1 MDEILNGLIQDSI
14 GKPITHTKLT
24 GGKLHIP
31 EKHQK
36 AVYKKIVKH
45 GFVDGET
52 IPLVERIGEYHPVL
66 IDIDLKYET
75 LITDRQ
81 YGEDI
86 VRELV
91 TMCWGVLSEA
101 LDIPKDNEGSSSTCM
116 VLEKPTPYPC
126 KSKGFLGKDGI
137 HMVFPE
143 IVLDRTTN
151 KQIISYIQAMGYVHE
166 IFQRATLP
174 PSNNPQ
180 TLIDA
185 GFSSWLPYGCSKP
198 NEKPYVITR
207 VYALSDGTVQ
217 PISEAMFAKY
227 YSNTP
232 ENNVFIA
239 EKMSVSY
246 RKKEECRFTHSS
258 SYKPMMEAKG
268 LKIVSNN
275 QAKMEPVAKKRH
287 VYGKN
292 KDIDKVVY
300 RIEGSE
306 LELVRRLVK
315 CLNVDRADDYEKWV
329 LCGMCLHNINPDLLD
344 SWKEFSAL
352 SDSYDEDACDRKWTS
367 FNNHYD
373 GQRLGLGSLKH
384 WAKCDNEDA
393 YKQTLRESLSEKLN
407 STIFTKFAG
416 PDAHFKVNEVI
427 FKYFENQFISVNIDD
442 DWYHFNGT
450 RWVTSMKATKLKE
463 CIHRE
468 IWDIYAW
475 YSTKLRD
482 EKNDLGADICLDFQ
496 KKLLKEPYVKTLI
509 SGLGHMFYVD
519 GIMEKF
525 DSNMNL
531 VGFENGVYDLKA
543 GEFREGRPE
552 DYITMSNH
560 ITLPVKKEELP
571 LKLDQLIEVVKE
583 RITDYDDLR
592 EDLDDFLAKILPE
605 TDLRD
610 YTMRFLGKCLSGENR
625 DEGFYIW
632 TGSGGNGKSK
642 LVELGMKCFGDYGC
656 NLPVSLLTQKRKAS
670 GAANPEMART
680 RGRRFVVMQEPDVN
694 ETLNIGEMK
703 EITGNDTIQARGLYK
718 EPFEFT
724 PQFKLVLMCNELP
737 KIPANDNG
745 TWRRLE
751 AVPFISRFVKER
763 DVDEGNHR
771 YLVDRQLKDKLPE
784 WKEVFVLQLLQ
795 EWTLY
800 DTEGIHIPH
809 QVTDKTTDYRNS
821 NDIVGQWIASTC
833 EIADNIT
840 QDDGV
845 TQRAPTPLKGL
856 FTKFKTWASED
867 QQLESKEIPNK
878 KKFAEEI
885 LNWQELSK
893 FGLSLGTPKQPRV
906 NGHKGCPLINL
917 KVV

>member
-1 MDEILNGLIQDSI
+1 MDVILEGLIRNSS

-24 GGKLHIP
+24 GGKLHVS
-31 EKHQK
+31 EKTMRGFYK
-36 AVYKKIVKH
+36 AIVKNA
-45 GFVDGET
+45 FERDET
-52 IPLVERIGEYHPVL
+52 IPLVERIGEYHPFL
-66 IDIDLKYET
+66 IDIDLKYTEH
-75 LITDRQ
+75 IKERQ
-81 YGEDI
+81 YGSETLH
-86 VRELV
+86 ELV
-91 TMCWGVLSEA
+91 KMCWSVISEA
-101 LDIPKDNEGSSSTCM
+101 LDIPNESIPNVSKCFI
-116 VLEKPTPYPC
+116 LEKPTPYPC
-126 KSKGFLGKDGI
+126 KRQSYKSKDGI

-143 IVLDRTTN
+143 IIVDHTTYKN
-151 KQIISYIQAMGYVHE
+151 IISYIQAMGYVYE
-166 IFQRATLP
+166 IFQKVANP
-174 PSNNPQ
+174 PSNKPN

-198 NEKPYVITR
+198 DEKPYVVTK
-207 VYALSDGTVQ
+207 VYHSTGSDVAE
-217 PISEAMFAKY
+217 ISKEMFQEYFA
-227 YSNTP
+227 NTP
-232 ENNVFIA
+232 DNNLFIA

-246 RKKEECRFTHSS
+246 RKSEECRYKHSS
-258 SYKPMMEAKG
+258 TYKPMMEAKG
-268 LKIVSNN
+268 LKIEANN
-275 QAKMEPVAKKRH
+275 QAKMEPVQKKRH

-292 KDIDKVVY
+292 KDIDKIVY

-306 LELVRRLVK
+306 LELVRKLVR
-315 CLNVDRADDYEKWV
+315 CLDVERADDYEKWI
-329 LCGMCLHNINPDLLD
+329 LCGMCLHNINPELLD

-352 SDSYDEDACDRKWTS
+352 SDSYDEEACDRKWKS
-367 FNNHYD
+367 FNNYYD

-384 WAKCDNEDA
+384 WAKCDDNET

-427 FKYFENQFISVNIDD
+427 YKYFQDQFISVNIDD

-509 SGLGHMFYVD
+509 GGLGHMFYVD

-560 ITLPVKKEELP
+560 ITLPVKREELP
-571 LKLDQLIEVVKE
+571 LKLDKLVEVVKG
-583 RITDYDDLR
+583 RIEDYDYLR
-592 EDLDDFLAKILPE
+592 EDLDDFLTKILPE

-763 DVDEGNHR
+763 DVDEKNNR

-784 WKEVFVLQLLQ
+784 WKEVFMLQLLQ
-795 EWTLY
+795 EWKLY
-800 DTEGIHIPH
+800 NTEGIHIPH
-809 QVTDKTTDYRNS
+809 QVTDKTRDYRNS
-821 NDIVGQWIASTC
+821 NDIIGQWIDSTC

-840 QDDGV
+840 LDDEV

-867 QQLESKEIPNK
+867 QQLESRDIPNK
-878 KKFAEEI
+878 KKFTEEI

-893 FGLSLGTPKQPRV
+893 YGLSMGTAKEPRV